1 LTPEF
6 LNRALVLF
14 FSYYNFYM
22 LESIDQAPQWL
33 LYLIFGCIIVL
44 FLVIDLGLLNRR
56 AKIMSGKA
64 ALAQSL
70 FWIGISLLFGVL
82 IYYYY
87 NDTDPALAFFSAYAT
102 EKALSFDNMFVILLV
117 LNYFNI
123 QRQYHHRILTWGILG
138 ALVFRGVFIFLGFYL
153 IDLFHGILYLFAAF
167 LVYSGFMLFVEEE
180 DDKIEPEKS
189 LVYRLARK
197 FLPLKSGDH
206 NGKFF
211 TRENGKFMFTSL
223 FLVLLLIE
231 SFDLLFAADS
241 IPAAF
246 AISDNRFIIYTSNI
260 FAVLG
265 LRALFFLLASLI
277 HKFYL
282 LQKGVALILVFIG
295 GKLIFDLMGVQVP
308 TYLSFSVIVFLLS
321 SSVLASIVIPK
332 PGTVQQK
339 LPASSTKPHTPEEEA
354 ITNS

>member
-1 LTPEF
+1 
-6 LNRALVLF
+6 
-14 FSYYNFYM
+14 M
-22 LESIDQAPQWL
+22 LESIYQGPQWL
-33 LYLIFGCIIVL
+33 LYLIFGCIILL
-44 FLVIDLGLLNRR
+44 FLVIDLGLLNRK
-56 AKIMSGKA
+56 AKIMSGRA

-87 NDTDPALAFFSAYAT
+87 GDTDPALAFFSAYAT

-123 QRQYHHRILTWGILG
+123 ARQYHHRILTWGILG

-167 LVYSGFMLFVEEE
+167 LVYSGFMLFVEKE

-189 LVYRLARK
+189 MVYRLAKR
-197 FLPLKSGDH
+197 FLPLKEGDH
-206 NGKFF
+206 QGKFF
-211 TRENGKFMFTSL
+211 TRVNGKFMFTSL

-277 HKFYL
+277 NKFYL

-295 GKLIFDLMGVQVP
+295 GKLMFELLGVEVP
-308 TYLSFSVIVFLLS
+308 TYVSFSVIVFLLCS
-321 SSVLASIVIPK
+321 AVLASIVIP
-332 PGTVQQK
+332 P
-339 LPASSTKPHTPEEEA
+339 PTKIPEA
-354 ITNS
+354 IPERPGSRQKQDEENILSS